1 MTRIMVRLLQLRLAF
16 LALIAVVSAAAMS
29 QLSPYF
35 LDVDNLLG
43 MTKFGAV
50 LGLVALGQTLVII
63 SGRGGVDLS
72 VGSMLSLS
80 GVFFGTLSVGLGIPI
95 PLAAAATLLFGLMLG
110 ALNGVLV
117 AVVGIQPII
126 ATIGT
131 LYIYAS
137 LALVWTGGVPI
148 SGFAADFGFL
158 GQGTTLG
165 VSNQVILVLA
175 PVALLLGYVI
185 TSTVFGRSIFLV
197 GINDTAAALSGV
209 NVGGTRLAV
218 YALSGLLAA
227 IGAIV
232 TASWLLTARPDAG
245 QGYELRSITVV
256 VLGGTAIMGGEGGLA
271 GTLLAVLVVTIIASG
286 LQLANVTAILQLA
299 VLGGLLLSA
308 ALLNQLLAGQ
318 RRKGTGVGTSP
329 RPGSEAGQ
337 SGTPV
342 GEVSA

>member
-1 MTRIMVRLLQLRLAF
+1 MKGALLRFLKLRLAF
-16 LALIAVVSAAAMS
+16 LAVIGVLSAAVMS

-72 VGSMLSLS
+72 VGSILSLS
-80 GVFFGTLSVGLGIPI
+80 GVGFGTLSVGLGLPI
-95 PLAAAATLLFGLMLG
+95 PLAAAATLLFGLLLG
-110 ALNGVLV
+110 AVNGLLV
-117 AVVGIQPII
+117 TVVGIQPII

-131 LYIYAS
+131 LYVYAS

-148 SGFAADFGFL
+148 SGFPADFGFL
-158 GQGTTLG
+158 GQATTLG
-165 VSNQVILVLA
+165 VPNQVILVLA
-175 PVALLLGYVI
+175 PVALLLGYVVS
-185 TSTVFGRSIFLV
+185 STVFGRSIFLV

-209 NVGGTRLAV
+209 NVAATRLTV

-256 VLGGTAIMGGEGGLA
+256 VLGGTAIMGGQGGLA

-299 VLGGLLLSA
+299 VLGGLLLAA
-308 ALLNQLLAGQ
+308 ALLNQILAGEW
-318 RRKGTGVGTSP
+318 RRGAGGGALP
-329 RPGSEAGQ
+329 RPGSGSEEPDAP
-337 SGTPV
+337 SDV
-342 GEVSA
+342 RH